1 MSESATINLATVGTA
16 ELEAMSVQV
25 FASCLDTMSGEA
37 IARFRRMRKLS
48 NSHRVALEKYLV
60 DHPEK
65 RPGGPGEAPPPS
77 GASPKAAAGSPA
89 KTGKPA
95 GTARRS
101 PFPDFKKRLRAWWEG
116 VDIKDLDN
124 IGKARAKAASAVPAA
139 PTVPAAKKAPAK
151 PAAAAAGPTAAAD
164 ANPPMSRIEMLQMLW
179 GEGFN
184 LPGGEEF
191 TLKLLQGVDLPEGQP
206 CLDATAGLGGGLRA
220 IAKQRS
226 IVVEGIESDAAT
238 AAAGQKLSERAGM
251 AETAPIRCAD
261 LMTAELPA
269 KRYGAAF
276 LRETLLTL
284 EDRKKFFSRL
294 VSSLQPTSSL
304 VLTDFMLADRKPG
317 TEALQAWRAAE
328 PAKPLPYTIFGGS
341 QERGTRPGTE
351 NVPGIVGFGA
361 AVGAI
366 RGDVVGVAT
375 LRERLWRGLD
385 ALGGVRRNSPV
396 KHVLANTLHVS
407 CTGLRGES
415 IAAALDLEGV
425 AVSVGA
431 ACAAGGAEPSH
442 VLGAIGRSD
451 DEARE
456 GLRFSLGHSTT
467 AAEID
472 AALDIVAGVLARMR
486 RLSAR
491 VAHG

>member
-1 MSESATINLATVGTA
+1 MIYLDHNATTPILPEVRAAMAPVLDAEFGNPSSAHAGGRAARAAVEDARGVLAEAIGARPSEVLFTSGGTESNNLAVLGSAGDRPHAHLVVATVEHA
-16 ELEAMSVQV
+16 SVVAPARELERRGAAVTWLAVDGEGRVDPAAVAAALRPDTALVSVGW
-25 FASCLDTMSGEA
+25 ANGEIGTVQDIAA
-37 IARFRRMRKLS
+37 IATECRGRSVVLHVDAVQALGKLPVD
-48 NSHRVALEKYLV
+48 VAGLDLCSFSAHKI
-60 DHPEK
+60 
-65 RPGGPGEAPPPS
+65 GGPKGV
-77 GASPKAAAGSPA
+77 GALFV
-89 KTGKPA
+89 
-95 GTARRS
+95 RRGLS
-101 PFPDFKKRLRAWWEG
+101 LR
-116 VDIKDLDN
+116 
-124 IGKARAKAASAVPAA
+124 
-139 PTVPAAKKAPAK
+139 
-151 PAAAAAGPTAAAD
+151 
-164 ANPPMSRIEMLQMLW
+164 
-179 GEGFN
+179 
-184 LPGGEEF
+184 
-191 TLKLLQGVDLPEGQP
+191 
-206 CLDATAGLGGGLRA
+206 
-220 IAKQRS
+220 
-226 IVVEGIESDAAT
+226 
-238 AAAGQKLSERAGM
+238 
-251 AETAPIRCAD
+251 
-261 LMTAELPA
+261 
-269 KRYGAAF
+269 
-276 LRETLLTL
+276 
-284 EDRKKFFSRL
+284 
-294 VSSLQPTSSL
+294 
-304 VLTDFMLADRKPG
+304 
-317 TEALQAWRAAE
+317 
-328 PAKPLPYTIFGGS
+328 PLIFGGS